1 MVTNLEEQLSQIV
14 ERKSQANQLDN
25 LIQGYRLYAR
35 TEGKSPK
42 TIEVT
47 TTAVT
52 SLRDF
57 LEAKG
62 FSTDI
67 GEIGTLEL
75 REFILHLQQVKAFEP
90 KLTKQ

>member
-1 MVTNLEEQLSQIV
+1 MVTNFEEQLSQIV
-14 ERKSQANQLDN
+14 ERKSQANRLDN

-52 SLRDF
+52 SPRDF
-57 LEAKG
+57 LDKY
-62 FSTDI
+62 
-67 GEIGTLEL
+67 
-75 REFILHLQQVKAFEP
+75 
-90 KLTKQ
+90 